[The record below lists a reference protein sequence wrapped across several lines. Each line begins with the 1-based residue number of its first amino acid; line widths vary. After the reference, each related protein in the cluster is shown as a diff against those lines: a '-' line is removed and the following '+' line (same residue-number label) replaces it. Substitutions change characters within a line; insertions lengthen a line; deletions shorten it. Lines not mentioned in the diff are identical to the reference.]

1 MGGAVR
7 AVTKPVAQVVQA
19 VAKPVV
25 DVVSAA
31 TGGKTSGQKQAEAQT
46 QVAQAQTQ
54 AVQAQVA
61 KMQEAVEKPKMRQA
75 TEGEERMGARMRGA
89 RRRGRSLLSDAR
101 LNAESG
107 VQTLGSG
114 QQL

>member
-1 MGGAVR
+1 MGGAFKGGGSAP
-7 AVTKPVAQVVQA
+7 AV
-19 VAKPVV
+19 
-25 DVVSAA
+25 
-31 TGGKTSGQKQAEAQT
+31 QKMAEAEPSP
-46 QVAQAQTQ
+46 AAPSR
-54 AVQAQVA
+54 
-61 KMQEAVEKPKMRQA
+61 MD
-75 TEGEERMGARMRGA
+75 EEQGARMRGA

>member
-1 MGGAVR
+1 MGGAVKQVGQMTGLVKKTVGQ
-7 AVTKPVAQVVQA
+7 AAQNVAD
-19 VAKPVV
+19 VA
-25 DVVSAA
+25 
-31 TGGKTSGQKQAEAQT
+31 T
-46 QVAQAQTQ
+46 
-54 AVQAQVA
+54 
-61 KMQEAVEKPKMRQA
+61 EKPAEPKASRSD
-75 TEGEERMGARMRGA
+75 EEQGARMRGA

>member
-1 MGGAVR
+1 MGGAVKQVGQMTGLVKKTVGQ
-7 AVTKPVAQVVQA
+7 AAQNVADVASDKP
-19 VAKPVV
+19 
-25 DVVSAA
+25 
-31 TGGKTSGQKQAEAQT
+31 E
-46 QVAQAQTQ
+46 
-54 AVQAQVA
+54 
-61 KMQEAVEKPKMRQA
+61 PKASRMD
-75 TEGEERMGARMRGA
+75 EEQGARMRGA